1 MRKNLPGMENRERP
15 FTDKTSKPTN
25 DSLKRA
31 LGLAF
36 SYYDQLM
43 ATTSSF
49 TREWGYSKTGGWMLK
64 VFDSKKALLYIT
76 PLAHSFVVSLTVREK
91 EREILLKDQDIDF
104 HRQQLRNAKRF
115 SEGYAMR
122 FPVTDKES
130 FSRTMQ
136 FTRKI
141 IASRK

>member
-1 MRKNLPGMENRERP
+1 MENKERP
-15 FTDKTSKPTN
+15 FTDKTSEPTN
-25 DSLKRA
+25 DSLKKA

-43 ATTSSF
+43 ETTSTFSH
-49 TREWGYSKTGGWMLK
+49 EWGYSKTGGWMLK
-64 VFDSKKALLYIT
+64 VFDSKKALLYII

-91 EREILLKDQDIDF
+91 EREILLKDEDIDF
-104 HRQQLRNAKRF
+104 HRERLRNAKKL

-122 FPVTDKES
+122 FPVTNKES
-130 FSRTMQ
+130 FSKTMQ

-141 IASRK
+141 IALRK